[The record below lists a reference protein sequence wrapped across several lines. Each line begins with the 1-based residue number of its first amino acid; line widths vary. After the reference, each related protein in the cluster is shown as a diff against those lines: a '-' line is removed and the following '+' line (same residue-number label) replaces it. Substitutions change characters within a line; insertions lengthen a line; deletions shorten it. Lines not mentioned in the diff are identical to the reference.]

1 MAETLI
7 SLYEQEAAK
16 GFGKQAQHFDT
27 VNAADSIVQYK
38 RARVREHVRSFLGAG
53 ATILELNAGTGED
66 ALFFSSLGHR
76 VHATD
81 LSNGMLEKLEEKK
94 LKHPA
99 GKLVSIEQ
107 CSFNALENLKQ
118 RGPYDL
124 VFSNFA
130 GLNCTGTLSKT
141 LNDLLPLVK
150 PGGFITLVLMPGFC
164 LWETLLFFKGKFR
177 TAFRRL
183 NSRSGAVAH
192 VEGHYFRC
200 WYYSP
205 SYVISSLE
213 GKADLYRLE
222 GLCTL
227 VPPSYLEGF
236 SEKYPSLFSFLEKR
250 EAAWKTRWPWRS
262 IGDYYILTL
271 QKKGE

>member
-1 MAETLI
+1 MTETI
-7 SLYEQEAAK
+7 FSLYEQETAK
-16 GFGKQAQHFDT
+16 AFGKQARHFDAS
-27 VNAADSIVQYK
+27 NAANTIVQYK
-38 RARVREHVRSFLGAG
+38 RGRVREHVLSFLGACSS
-53 ATILELNAGTGED
+53 ILELNAGTGED
-66 ALFFSSLGHR
+66 ALFFGCLGHR

-81 LSNGMLEKLEEKK
+81 LAEGMLNRLAEKK
-94 LKHPA
+94 LDHPA
-99 GKLVSIEQ
+99 GKQVSIEQ

-130 GLNCTGTLSKT
+130 GLNCTGTLNKT
-141 LNDLLPLVK
+141 LDDLMPLVK
-150 PGGFITLVLMPGFC
+150 PGGYITLVLMPRFC
-164 LWETLLFFKGKFR
+164 LWEMLLVFKGKFR
-177 TAFRRL
+177 TAFRRF
-183 NSRSGAVAH
+183 NSRKGVAAH

-205 SYVISSLE
+205 SSVINMLK

-236 SEKYPSLFSFLEKR
+236 AEKYPSLFSFLENR

-262 IGDYYILTL
+262 TGDYYILTL
-271 QKKGE
+271 QKK